1 MISELPL
8 LLFTTIGGLSAGLV
22 IAMAAFPQAGEA
34 KRPWLAPLCALVM
47 LGAAMLCVV
56 FHLKR
61 PQLLFLALAN
71 PAAGIAQ
78 EAYCGIALG
87 VLLLVWTLLVWKKG
101 QAPKALTWVCAA
113 VALVM
118 TFVMGCAY
126 VVNVGIPAWANWTTV
141 PLFVAGDVAMGLGL
155 WALLC
160 KESLENTL
168 FDYVAAVF
176 DAIAAVSMVLCALH
190 FGTVGQSGALFYVG
204 AVVAIAAGVVAFMA
218 AKKPQSWSAAA
229 LFACIFVGVLL
240 SRWAFYAACAI

>member
-61 PQLLFLALAN
+61 PQLLFLALTN

-101 QAPKALTWVCAA
+101 QAPKALIWVCAA

-126 VVNVGIPAWANWTTV
+126 VVNVGTPAWANWTTV

-155 WALLC
+155 WSLLC

-168 FDYVAAVF
+168 FDYVAAAF
-176 DAIAAVSMVLCALH
+176 NAIAAVTMVLCALH